1 MMQEK
6 YNEDLLRRVVKEVV
20 NYVFQNRDKFEIYDG
35 SVLKLTNAEIKRII
49 EDKYGSEIWNRLPCS
64 AKLYNE
70 LRLEA
75 WRRNYLAIKKPSK
88 RRVRKWRMYLVPV
101 NRVSEFLV
109 LLR

>member
-1 MMQEK
+1 MMNEK
-6 YNEDLLRRVVKEVV
+6 YNEELLHRVAKEVV
-20 NYVFQNRDKFEIYDG
+20 DYVFQNRDKFQVYDG

-49 EDKYGSEIWNRLPCS
+49 EDKYGPEIWNRLPCS

-75 WRRNYLAIKKPSK
+75 WRRNYLAIKKPNK
-88 RRVRKWRMYLVPV
+88 RRVRKWRMYLVPN

-109 LLR
+109 LLH

>member
-1 MMQEK
+1 MMDEK

-20 NYVFQNRDKFEIYDG
+20 DYVFRNRDKFEIYDG

-49 EDKYGSEIWNRLPCS
+49 EDKYGSEVWNRLPCS

-70 LRLEA
+70 LRLEV

-88 RRVRKWRMYLVPV
+88 RRVRKWRLYLVPV